1 MTGHFVEYF
10 TTALKTVGWKTG
22 GHTVQKN
29 LYETVVDE
37 LGWTVKP
44 GKIPPPYH
52 MGLWLAV
59 IVQYGVPNS
68 CSMHIGSQ
76 ILKHAEYSTDCCLLQ
91 EKQQN
96 DSNCQVK
103 VV

>member
-1 MTGHFVEYF
+1 MQINAYQEGT
-10 TTALKTVGWKTG
+10 
-22 GHTVQKN
+22 
-29 LYETVVDE
+29 
-37 LGWTVKP
+37 
-44 GKIPPPYH
+44 KINTEVNE
-52 MGLWLAV
+52 WV
-59 IVQYGVPNS
+59 IVQYRVPNS

-76 ILKHAEYSTDCCLLQ
+76 ILKHAEYCTDCCLLQ